1 MILGRGRGWGYGMSV
16 VTEALEARTKY
27 AKGGHEYWLEGTF
40 QIGSFGAGTIGA
52 WKHVQETSRRQVL
65 NTWGAWLR
73 WSTFLLNL
81 ATRRMAGMDPR
92 SVGYWVFNPLGQ
104 ETSEPRR

>member
-40 QIGSFGAGTIGA
+40 QIGSFGAGPFARG
-52 WKHVQETSRRQVL
+52 SMCR
-65 NTWGAWLR
+65 
-73 WSTFLLNL
+73 
-81 ATRRMAGMDPR
+81 
-92 SVGYWVFNPLGQ
+92 
-104 ETSEPRR
+104 